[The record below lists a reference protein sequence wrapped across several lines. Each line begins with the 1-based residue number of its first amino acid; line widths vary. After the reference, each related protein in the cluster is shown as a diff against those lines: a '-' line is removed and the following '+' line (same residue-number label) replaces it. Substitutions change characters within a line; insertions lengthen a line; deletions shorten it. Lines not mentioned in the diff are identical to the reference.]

1 MGQGQ
6 RLIIID
12 MQSLSDDERKLV
24 LGEVLADEL
33 RAIHEYVKDIPGIK
47 RDITTLKTDVH
58 ELKSDMKVVKVAVS
72 DLSRQLHQV
81 DRRVA
86 RLEAAV

>member
-1 MGQGQ
+1 
-6 RLIIID
+6 

-33 RAIHEYVKDIPGIK
+33 RVTREYVKDIPAIK
-47 RDITTLKTDVH
+47 HRLTNVETDVH
-58 ELKSDMKVVKVAVS
+58 ELKSDMKVVKVAIS
-72 DLSRQLHQV
+72 DLGRQLHQV

-86 RLEAAV
+86 RLEATA